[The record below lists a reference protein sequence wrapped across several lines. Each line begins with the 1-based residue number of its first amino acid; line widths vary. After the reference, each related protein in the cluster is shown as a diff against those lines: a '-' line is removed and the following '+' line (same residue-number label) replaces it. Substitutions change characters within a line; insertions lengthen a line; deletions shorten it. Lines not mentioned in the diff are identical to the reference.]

1 MVELI
6 WDDPFIKNVRKWLRK
21 HPEMKIRF
29 EERIHLFAQEPF
41 HPSLKTH
48 NLSGKLNNYWAFSIT
63 HDYRLVFKFLSS
75 KKVLLIDIG
84 SHKEVY

>member
-1 MVELI
+1 MIELI
-6 WDDPFIKNVRKWLRK
+6 WDDPFIKNVKKWLK
-21 HPEMKIRF
+21 KYPDLKIRF
-29 EERIHLFAQEPF
+29 EDRIRLFEKEPF

-48 NLSGKLNNYWAFSIT
+48 NLSGNLNNYWAFSISNE
-63 HDYRLVFKFLSS
+63 YRLVFKFLSA